1 MYALCFLTGAYPC
14 LEVKFV
20 LKRDIGYYMIQLYV
34 PSVLIVILSWV
45 AFWISIDAIPA
56 RVTIG
61 LLTVLTMTTQSTGA
75 RSQLPRV
82 SYIKVSACCDVNDVY
97 KINAYLQS
105 LSLFSFFCH
114 RTCCC
119 YMCFSRLTYGCQCAY
134 CLCLRHCSSSPSST
148 CSRARR
154 SDERVA
160 ASSDDA
166 WRPASS
172 TLRKKSP

>member
-82 SYIKVSACCDVNDVY
+82 SYIKVSACCDVTAVH
-97 KINAYLQS
+97 KVFICTAACS
-105 LSLFSFFCH
+105 GFFCH
-114 RTCCC
+114 RTCCW
-119 YMCFSRLTYGCQCAY
+119 YMSMCFRRLTCGCQCAY

>member
-1 MYALCFLTGAYPC
+1 MSYIYSTGAYPC
-14 LEVKFV
+14 LMVDFI

-82 SYIKVSACCDVNDVY
+82 SYIKAIDVWMSVCL
-97 KINAYLQS
+97 IFVFMS
-105 LSLFSFFCH
+105 LLEFAVVNV
-114 RTCCC
+114 
-119 YMCFSRLTYGCQCAY
+119 FSRKEIRQT
-134 CLCLRHCSSSPSST
+134 
-148 CSRARR
+148 RR
-154 SDERVA
+154 SSFRKRSHRDEEIALEQVNVVY
-160 ASSDDA
+160 
-166 WRPASS
+166 
-172 TLRKKSP
+172 TTKI